1 MRTILCFA
9 VLLIATGISLGVNPA
24 VPRPNV
30 PKQEIPK
37 VSPVVPSIIITPW
50 VRDGNLKRWEAFVA
64 DGTHTTPIVVSED
77 ADGHVSFFMER
88 KCFEKDKK
96 VPRTILAWRGGRETG
111 LELRCNGE
119 EVVSRMPRRVEDAA
133 MGAAGFPSELREKI
147 RKERALLDTEPS
159 EKEPTRPAPQQKR
172 KPTVPPADIHP
183 PREFD
188 PFEHYRGYRR
198 V

>member
-147 RKERALLDTEPS
+147 RKERTLLS
-159 EKEPTRPAPQQKR
+159 KEQSGRGKGKETPAPEKR
-172 KPTVPPADIHP
+172 KRVTP

-188 PFEHYRGYRR
+188 PFEFQEGYRR
-198 V
+198 I